1 MIEGYA
7 IMERRCDLRMG
18 NAVDV
23 ALSKLTPDDHT
34 ESLRILGAAQAPL
47 EITSRVIFSPQPN
60 RAGDR
65 RKDALTATVI
75 ERARGILQCS
85 SEQDARQYLLMKQ
98 VSFPLIQRVLY
109 DARHRAP

>member
-1 MIEGYA
+1 
-7 IMERRCDLRMG
+7 MERRCDLRMG
-18 NAVDV
+18 SAVDV
-23 ALSKLTPDDHT
+23 ALSKLTSNDHM
-34 ESLRILGAAQAPL
+34 ESLRILRAAQVPL
-47 EITSRVIFSPQPN
+47 EIASRVIFSPQPH
-60 RAGDR
+60 RAGER

-98 VSFPLIQRVLY
+98 VSFHLIQRALY